1 MQGYWWQECIQIS
14 GDSYRESTGNIVS
27 NNTLINVT
35 GSGIAI
41 TSNVNNTIIRDNL
54 ILGRTD
60 IKSSD
65 FGILLFMYNDD
76 STDRFRYSPSDTL
89 IYNNTIRYF
98 SNGVGCDYYGYGNW
112 GFHNVISSNTIVDND
127 LGIYVWTLYDNNTI
141 ENNYIRNI
149 QMTNSSSLGWAGI
162 YIKSEANYWARN
174 TSITNNT
181 ILSHRGRNI
190 N

>member
-1 MQGYWWQECIQIS
+1 MSAFFRKLSAVAALG
-14 GDSYRESTGNIVS
+14 
-27 NNTLINVT
+27 T

-41 TSNVNNTIIRDNL
+41 TSKVNNTIIRDNL
-54 ILGRTD
+54 VLGRTD

-162 YIKSEANYWARN
+162 YIKSELNLYLSMFLGALFYYLG
-174 TSITNNT
+174 SKIT
-181 ILSHRGRNI
+181 IKKQDKP
-190 N
+190 